1 MISEFVFWGASG
13 HAIVL
18 ADLIEK
24 RGGRVVALFD
34 NNSEQESPLPGVQIW
49 YGEEG
54 FLAWRSQLS
63 GKMEDW
69 PDAALAIGGAKG
81 EDRRRLATFLSQ
93 SGLRLP
99 TLIHQGATVSS
110 SAHLGQGS
118 QVLAGAIVGPRAL
131 LGQCVIVNSNASV
144 DHECVLEDGVHVAPG
159 ATLCGCIR
167 VGENSLIGPNAVVV
181 PRVKIGSD
189 VVIGAGAVVTRDVP
203 DGVVAWGAPARIVRG
218 NE

>member
-1 MISEFVFWGASG
+1 MGEFIFWGASG

-18 ADLIEK
+18 ADLIER

-34 NNSEQESPLPGVQIW
+34 NNFEQESPLPGVRIW

-54 FLAWRSQLS
+54 FLAWRSELS
-63 GKMEDW
+63 GKVANW

-81 EDRRRLATFLSQ
+81 NDRRQLAALLRQ

-99 TLIHQGATVSS
+99 TLIHHGATVAS
-110 SAHLGQGS
+110 SAYVGEGS
-118 QVLAGAIVGPRAL
+118 QVLAGAVVGSRAQ

-144 DHECVLEDGVHVAPG
+144 DHECILEDGVHVAPG

-181 PRVKIGSD
+181 PHVKIGSN
-189 VVIGAGAVVTRDVP
+189 VVIGAGAVVTRSIP
-203 DGVVAWGAPARIVRG
+203 DRVVAWGAPARIVQG
-218 NE
+218 NEY